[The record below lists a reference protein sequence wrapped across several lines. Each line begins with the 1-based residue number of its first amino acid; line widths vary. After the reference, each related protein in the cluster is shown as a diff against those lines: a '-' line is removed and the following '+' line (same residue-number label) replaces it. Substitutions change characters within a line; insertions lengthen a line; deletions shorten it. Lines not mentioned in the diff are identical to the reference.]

1 MPPSIYTVTLLLGIV
16 CAVLWTQPA
25 ILSKQRIFVDDSNV
39 ITDSACKVISSVI
52 SSEASVHYPGSPE
65 YRTDIHHWSGSAIE
79 ESRCS
84 IQPADA
90 NDLGRILQI
99 LGWTRTPFAITGG
112 GHSLNPGF
120 SSTTGIHIAMSQFNK
135 LQHNEEEGTIDIGA
149 GLRWDDVYGLLNPKG
164 YTVVGGRVNGVG
176 VAGFILGGGLSW
188 ITNERGLTI
197 DTLVS
202 CEVVLPNGTVV
213 NASADVNPDLFFGLK
228 GGFNN
233 FGIVTRFTLQVFP
246 QSDIWGGAVIVPES
260 RIEQANQAIVNFVD
274 TVRDPKA
281 TMNIIFE
288 YAEGSMNAIVIVF
301 YNAPEPPAGMF
312 DEVLHLEGGVVQVSS
327 MPFLSLL
334 AAGQPRN
341 TPRRIQDVAPVQSYS
356 VSLLNKVANET
367 KYWGSYLEKHH
378 SGHFFDYVVE
388 VFLPD
393 YFNHGS
399 SSSSAWPADRGT
411 VHFPINIAFAWHDQ
425 AHDKAIYDALAQTV
439 NKLKTDAEEEGQE
452 VENASLYPNIVVAG
466 KPLEKLYGSKLQ
478 RLREIR
484 DVYDPT
490 RVMDMAGGWHF

>member
-1 MPPSIYTVTLLLGIV
+1 
-16 CAVLWTQPA
+16 
-25 ILSKQRIFVDDSNV
+25 
-39 ITDSACKVISSVI
+39 
-52 SSEASVHYPGSPE
+52 
-65 YRTDIHHWSGSAIE
+65 
-79 ESRCS
+79 
-84 IQPADA
+84 
-90 NDLGRILQI
+90 
-99 LGWTRTPFAITGG
+99 
-112 GHSLNPGF
+112 
-120 SSTTGIHIAMSQFNK
+120 MSQFNEVR
-135 LQHNEEEGTIDIGA
+135 HNEKEETVDIGA
-149 GLRWDDVYGLLNPKG
+149 GLRWEDVYGLLNPKG

-202 CEVVLPNGTVV
+202 CEIVLPNGTVTT
-213 NASADVNPDLFFGLK
+213 ASADTNPDLFFGLK

-233 FGIVTRFTLQVFP
+233 FGIVTRFTLRVFP
-246 QSDIWGGAVIVPES
+246 QTDIWGGAVIVSES
-260 RIEQANQAIVNFVD
+260 HIEKANQAIVNFVNH
-274 TVRDPKA
+274 VRDPKA

-312 DEVLHLEGGVVQVSS
+312 DEVLSLNGTVQVGT
-327 MPFLSLL
+327 MPFLTLL
-334 AAGQPRN
+334 NAGQPRN

-356 VSLLNKVANET
+356 VPLLNKVANET

-399 SSSSAWPADRGT
+399 PSAWPADRT
-411 VHFPINIAFAWHDQ
+411 AVHFPINVAFAWHDQ
-425 AHDKAIYDALAQTV
+425 AHDKAIYDALAQTIGQ
-439 NKLKTDAEEEGQE
+439 LKADAEAEGQE
-452 VENASLYPNIVVAG
+452 VGNASLYPNIVVAG
-466 KPLEKLYGSKLQ
+466 KPAEQIYGKNLG

-484 DVYDPT
+484 DTYDPH
-490 RVMDMAGGWHF
+490 RVMDLAGGWHF